1 MILIRGSELGACSKG
16 TIAKLL
22 GMKPIAHSEATERLF
37 REGNLHEEDV
47 IVMLRAE
54 GLKIVR
60 QQEEVNLQITPGA
73 LVQGH
78 LDGVVTGDPFTPVG
92 PRVLEIKSMGAS
104 SFKEFKTKGWEA
116 GGLVDRYKYQIS
128 SYMLATGLEALV
140 VAKSRDSGELLRFG
154 VELPFYS
161 LDQITERV
169 AYIEDHV
176 ARGQLPDDCPHDF
189 WCSFRYLCQ
198 GNREA
203 TETTVD
209 KVIDSLAV
217 EYLTAV
223 QISKQADDSKNA
235 ARKKLEEVLGT
246 RATVRTNAVVV
257 SSYEQLS
264 PPKLNLEKFQTEGLN
279 ADDYYLPRTKSR
291 RIKVTAKEV
300 S

>member
-128 SYMLATGLEALV
+128 PYMLATGLEALV

-176 ARGQLPDDCPHDF
+176 ARGQLPDDCPRDWF
-189 WCSFRYLCQ
+189 CNFKYLCT
-198 GNREA
+198 NTEKSSVEA
-203 TETTVD
+203 SEELLPEQV
-209 KVIDSLAV
+209 V
-217 EYLTAV
+217 EYWDIG
-223 QISKQADDSKNA
+223 QRISVLEAQ
-235 ARKKLEEVLGT
+235 KKLLRPVVEQFLGERSSVVAGGYKVQSIVQQIKEKVVPAST
-246 RATVRTNAVVV
+246 RTM
-257 SSYEQLS
+257 L
-264 PPKLNLEKFQTEGLN
+264 
-279 ADDYYLPRTKSR
+279 
-291 RIKVTAKEV
+291 KVTKLGEEE
-300 S
+300 